1 MLSCGDTLTVD
12 GVDDGVEFESLAASL
27 STIGFTEQESS
38 DLYALLASLL
48 HLGNMTFKGDEDG
61 GRTTLTSN
69 SIPVDK
75 LSNLLGV
82 EMVALDNAVT
92 VRNVRSGRG
101 SIMSMNLD
109 ESQVR
114 KLWEQKIY
122 PSLSRK

>member
-1 MLSCGDTLTVD
+1 
-12 GVDDGVEFESLAASL
+12 
-27 STIGFTEQESS
+27 
-38 DLYALLASLL
+38 
-48 HLGNMTFKGDEDG
+48 MTFKGDEDG